1 MDLLIVVA
9 AEESDAG
16 DAAAFLSGHGATTV
30 TERRWGR
37 GRVVVSGGLFE
48 PEPAAATAALARAA
62 GWPADVRPTRPG
74 HVDAWLAHTAPTVVS
89 DELWVCFPWSEFDR
103 DQAPLLVDIDPVRAF
118 GTGAHPSTLLVLRWL
133 VEHRPTSVLDIGC
146 GSGVLAIAAAV
157 LGSSRVAAIDNDP
170 GAVFATLGNMTR
182 NRVTVDAS
190 SLPLALVPEQYE
202 AVLANIGAATLI
214 DLADDITDRV
224 EPGGHVVL
232 SGLSP
237 AQVSRVAA
245 AFPSLE
251 LVETPTMGEWAAAV
265 LSLS

>member
-9 AEESDAG
+9 AEESDA
-16 DAAAFLSGHGATTV
+16 DEAAAFLSRHGAATV

-37 GRVVVSGGLFE
+37 GRVVVSGGPFE
-48 PEPAAATAALARAA
+48 AEPAAATAALARAA

-74 HVDAWLAHTAPTVVS
+74 HVDTWLAHTAPTVVS

-118 GTGAHPSTLLVLRWL
+118 GTGSHPSTLLVLRWL
-133 VEHRPTSVLDIGC
+133 VEQRPASVLDVGC

-157 LGSSRVAAIDNDP
+157 LGALRVTAVDNDP

-182 NRVTVDAS
+182 NRVNIDAS
-190 SLPLALVPEQYE
+190 SSPVAQVPGHFI
-202 AVLANIGAATLI
+202 AVVANIGAATLI
-214 DLADDITDRV
+214 DLADDIADRV
-224 EPGGHVVL
+224 EPGGHLVL

-237 AQVSRVAA
+237 AQVSRVVAE
-245 AFPSLE
+245 FPSLH
-251 LVETPTMGEWAAAV
+251 LVDTPTMGEWAAAV
-265 LSLS
+265 LSPN